1 MDRVRVFNATVLLRY
16 TDSDY
21 PFGIFKIFFQVVTFQ
36 LYRGSQ
42 LYWWRKPKYPE
53 KTTDLP
59 QVTDKLYHTIL
70 YRVHFTRSNF
80 ELTTLLVIGNY
91 PIVTVY
97 LIFNKSKQQ
106 QNNMEEKKML
116 HI

>member
-21 PFGIFKIFFQVVTFQ
+21 PFGIFVEVSFIGGGNRST
-36 LYRGSQ
+36 
-42 LYWWRKPKYPE
+42 RKKP
-53 KTTDLP
+53 LP